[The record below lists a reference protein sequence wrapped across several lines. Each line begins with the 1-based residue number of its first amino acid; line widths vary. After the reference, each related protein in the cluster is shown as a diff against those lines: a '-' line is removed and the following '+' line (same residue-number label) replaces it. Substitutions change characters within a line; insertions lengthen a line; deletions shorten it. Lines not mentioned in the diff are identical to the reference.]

1 MTVVSSGWAEEDEKA
16 GVKVKLVVVTVG
28 AGLDWKASPDRAV
41 ASITVPTVSAC
52 PPMVRE
58 PAPGSGREARVMWD
72 STASVPDSTAKSWGE
87 KAMVSPTR
95 PFLVKSATAGTS
107 SFLSQKKAEA
117 DRGRAQTS
125 KRVSTAASP
134 RRKRGNCFKGMTSLL
149 NGCAPSICLDGEMI
163 QEKKGTVS
171 GGQIG
176 RKRGGFPTAL
186 VLVSGDGS

>member
-1 MTVVSSGWAEEDEKA
+1 
-16 GVKVKLVVVTVG
+16 
-28 AGLDWKASPDRAV
+28 
-41 ASITVPTVSAC
+41 
-52 PPMVRE
+52 
-58 PAPGSGREARVMWD
+58 
-72 STASVPDSTAKSWGE
+72 
-87 KAMVSPTR
+87 MVSPTR

-163 QEKKGTVS
+163 QEKKGGRFRRGETGKGW
-171 GGQIG
+171 GG
-176 RKRGGFPTAL
+176 KRGVFPAAL
-186 VLVSGDGS
+186 LLVSGEKS